1 MQAMCMRTT
10 GLVEVVNIIG
20 SSKARAG
27 YVLCIWRALVTPHA
41 CARGKANSVEA
52 EKCTFFNAVRTQF
65 LPLSSCLSVAIATIS
80 LCIMY
85 KSVCGLEFSLCQL
98 NNNYHAQPKNV
109 PTVDQNHSL
118 IGSHTLLP
126 DRLVYHTPSGP
137 SYVGVASYLHAAS
150 GFVAT

>member
-1 MQAMCMRTT
+1 MLGTRGVPQ
-10 GLVEVVNIIG
+10 
-20 SSKARAG
+20 

-41 CARGKANSVEA
+41 CARGKANVWKPRSA
-52 EKCTFFNAVRTQF
+52 HFFNAVRTQF

-109 PTVDQNHSL
+109 PTVDQNHS

-137 SYVGVASYLHAAS
+137 SYVGVAS